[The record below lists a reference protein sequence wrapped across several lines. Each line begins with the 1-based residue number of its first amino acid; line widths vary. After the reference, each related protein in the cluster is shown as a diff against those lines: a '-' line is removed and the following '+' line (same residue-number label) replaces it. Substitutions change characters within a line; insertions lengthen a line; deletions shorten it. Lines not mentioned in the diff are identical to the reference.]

1 MTQDLYQK
9 AMKFAGEKHSEQKVP
24 GTNSN
29 YLLHISNVT
38 MEVLLA
44 YNEDKNFD
52 INLAIQIAILHDT
65 LEDTN
70 TSFTEIKDEFGEPV
84 AKAVKALT
92 KDHTLTSKKE
102 RMLDSLKRIKILDN
116 EAGIV
121 KLADRI
127 TNLQKPPDHWDSTK
141 KSEYLEEARMIAK
154 HLSAQNEYLSKRL
167 NLKIQEYKN
176 YL

>member
-1 MTQDLYQK
+1 M
-9 AMKFAGEKHSEQKVP
+9 
-24 GTNSN
+24 
-29 YLLHISNVT
+29 
-38 MEVLLA
+38 
-44 YNEDKNFD
+44 
-52 INLAIQIAILHDT
+52 
-65 LEDTN
+65 
-70 TSFTEIKDEFGEPV
+70 
-84 AKAVKALT
+84 
-92 KDHTLTSKKE
+92 
-102 RMLDSLKRIKILDN
+102 RMLDSLRRIKIVDN

-141 KSEYLEEARMIAK
+141 KSEYLEEARIIAE

>member
-44 YNEDKNFD
+44 YIEDKNFD
-52 INLAIQIAILHDT
+52 INFATQVAILHDT

-70 TSFTEIKDEFGEPV
+70 TSYSEIKDEFGEPV

-92 KDHTLTSKKE
+92 KDHTLTSRKE
-102 RMLDSLKRIKILDN
+102 VEHALKDNVAVTNKSKIHSFFIL
-116 EAGIV
+116 I
-121 KLADRI
+121 I
-127 TNLQKPPDHWDSTK
+127 
-141 KSEYLEEARMIAK
+141 I
-154 HLSAQNEYLSKRL
+154 
-167 NLKIQEYKN
+167 
-176 YL
+176 